1 MDDIFRL
8 DPKVDF
14 TKLRLTPEGTYSVT
28 KRKDSDRI
36 INIMKSNISNLNTK
50 TITDATGCVG
60 GDTINFAFNYKTV
73 YSVEINKDNFDA
85 LQNNIAEY
93 NVNNVKVYNQD
104 SVTFFNWKTDVL
116 YVDPPWGG
124 PEYKNSTELDLYM
137 STKRIDEWLEEILLR
152 KNRPDYIFIKLPFNY
167 NFNRFTNLPNIEH
180 IKPYRIRTYILV
192 FIIVHQFNPNKTPQ
206 NL

>member
-8 DPKVDF
+8 NPKVDF
-14 TKLRLTPEGTYSVT
+14 TKLKLTPEGVYSIT
-28 KRKDSDRI
+28 KRKDSDKI
-36 INIMKSNISNLNTK
+36 ISIMKSNISNLNTK
-50 TITDATGCVG
+50 TITDATSCVC

-73 YSVEINKDNFDA
+73 YSIEINKDNFDA

-93 NVNNVKVYNQD
+93 SLDNVNIYNQD

-116 YVDPPWGG
+116 YIDPPWGG
-124 PEYKNSTELDLYM
+124 PDYKNSTELDLFVGI
-137 STKRIDEWLEEILLR
+137 KRLDEWLEEILLR
-152 KNRPDYIFIKLPFNY
+152 KNRPNYIFIKLPFNY
-167 NFNRFTNLPNIEH
+167 NYNRFTNLPNIEH